1 MYKRQILYGKP
12 VAENLDFKSKTIFEN
27 YTTQNDKSP
36 VLTAITVG
44 ENPASLLYVSVKE
57 KKAKELGVEFN
68 WIKLKESTS
77 ESELEDTISKY
88 SESSQGMIVQLPL
101 PEHLNVEKVI
111 DLIPSEIDVDGLT
124 TFNLGRL
131 YSENLNIIPATSLA
145 ILELLSHY
153 EIETEDK
160 NIVIAGRSRLV
171 TSPLSK
177 ILSSKKYN
185 GNVSVIH
192 SKTSNPKEFISNA
205 DIFISAVGKSKIFDK
220 SYFNEGSYV
229 IDVGISIVDGKSY
242 GDIDTSDLDNYL
254 IGRAP
259 YPGGIGPVT
268 VSGLYS
274 NLAKLIS

>member
-1 MYKRQILYGKP
+1 MSQILYGKP

-27 YTTQNDKSP
+27 YTTNNDKPP

-57 KKAKELGVEFN
+57 KKAKLLGVDFN
-68 WIKLKESTS
+68 WIKLKESTL
-77 ESELEDTISKY
+77 ESELEDTISEY
-88 SESSQGMIVQLPL
+88 SASSQGMIVQLPL

-131 YSENLNIIPATSLA
+131 YSENLNIIPATSMA

-177 ILSSKKYN
+177 ILSSKKFN

-192 SKTSNPKEFISNA
+192 SKTSNPKDFVSKA
-205 DIFISAVGKSKIFDK
+205 DIFISAVGKSKMFDK
-220 SYFNEGSYV
+220 SYFKEGSYV
-229 IDVGISIVDGKSY
+229 IDVGISVVDGKSY
-242 GDIDTSDLDNYL
+242 GDIDTADLDNYL
-254 IGRAP
+254 LGRAP
-259 YPGGIGPVT
+259 YPGGIGAIT
-268 VSGLYS
+268 VSALYS
-274 NLAKLIS
+274 NLAQLIS

>member
-1 MYKRQILYGKP
+1 MSQILYGKP
-12 VAENLDFKSKTIFEN
+12 VSENLDFKSKTIFEN
-27 YTTQNDKSP
+27 YTTKNDKSP

-57 KKAKELGVEFN
+57 KKAKELGVDFS

-77 ESELEDTISKY
+77 EKELEDTISNY

-220 SYFNEGSYV
+220 SYFKEGSYV
-229 IDVGISIVDGKSY
+229 IDVGISVVDGKSY

>member
-1 MYKRQILYGKP
+1 MSQSLYGKP

-57 KKAKELGVEFN
+57 KKAKELGVDFN

-88 SESSQGMIVQLPL
+88 SESSQGMIVHLPL

-124 TFNLGRL
+124 TYNLGRL

-145 ILELLSHY
+145 ILELLAHY
-153 EIETEDK
+153 KIQTEDK

>member
-1 MYKRQILYGKP
+1 MSQILYGKP

-27 YTTQNDKSP
+27 YTTKNDKSP
-36 VLTAITVG
+36 VLTAITIG

-57 KKAKELGVEFN
+57 KKAKLLGVDFN
-68 WIKLKESTS
+68 WIKLKESTL
-77 ESELEDTISKY
+77 ESELEDTISEY

-131 YSENLNIIPATSLA
+131 YSENLNIIPATSMA

-177 ILSSKKYN
+177 ILSSKKFN

-192 SKTSNPKEFISNA
+192 SKTSNPKDFVSKA
-205 DIFISAVGKSKIFDK
+205 DIFISAVGKSKMFDK
-220 SYFNEGSYV
+220 SYFKEGSYV
-229 IDVGISIVDGKSY
+229 IDVGISVVDGKSY
-242 GDIDTSDLDNYL
+242 GDIDTADLDNYL
-254 IGRAP
+254 LGRAP
-259 YPGGIGPVT
+259 YPGGIGPIT
-268 VSGLYS
+268 VSALYS

>member
-1 MYKRQILYGKP
+1 MSQILYGKP
-12 VAENLDFKSKTIFEN
+12 VAGNLDFKSKTIFEN
-27 YTTQNDKSP
+27 YTTNNDKPP

-57 KKAKELGVEFN
+57 KKAKLLGVDFN
-68 WIKLKESTS
+68 WIKLKESTL
-77 ESELEDTISKY
+77 ESELEDTISEY

-131 YSENLNIIPATSLA
+131 YSENLNIIPATSMA

-177 ILSSKKYN
+177 ILSSKKFN

-192 SKTSNPKEFISNA
+192 SKTSNPKDFVSKA
-205 DIFISAVGKSKIFDK
+205 DIFISAVGKSKMFDK
-220 SYFNEGSYV
+220 SYFKEGSYV
-229 IDVGISIVDGKSY
+229 IDVGISVVDGKSY
-242 GDIDTSDLDNYL
+242 GDIDTADLDNYL
-254 IGRAP
+254 LGRAP
-259 YPGGIGPVT
+259 YPGGIGPIT
-268 VSGLYS
+268 VSALYS
-274 NLAKLIS
+274 NLAQLIS

>member
-1 MYKRQILYGKP
+1 MSQILYGKP
-12 VAENLDFKSKTIFEN
+12 VSENLDYKSKTIFEN
-27 YTTQNDKSP
+27 YTTKNDKSP

-57 KKAKELGVEFN
+57 KKAKELGVDFN

-77 ESELEDTISKY
+77 ERELKDTISNY

-131 YSENLNIIPATSLA
+131 YSDNLNIIPATSLA

-171 TSPLSK
+171 TSPISK

-185 GNVSVIH
+185 GNVTVIH

-220 SYFNEGSYV
+220 SYFKEGSYV
-229 IDVGISIVDGKSY
+229 IDVGISVVDGKSY

>member
-1 MYKRQILYGKP
+1 MSQILYGKP

-27 YTTQNDKSP
+27 YTNNNDKPP

-57 KKAKELGVEFN
+57 KKANLLGVDFN
-68 WIKLKESTS
+68 WIKLKESTL
-77 ESELEDTISKY
+77 ESELEDTISEY

-131 YSENLNIIPATSLA
+131 YSENLNIIPATSMA

-177 ILSSKKYN
+177 ILSSKKFN

-192 SKTSNPKEFISNA
+192 SKTSNPKDFVSKA
-205 DIFISAVGKSKIFDK
+205 DIFISAVGKSKMFDK
-220 SYFNEGSYV
+220 SYFKEGSYV
-229 IDVGISIVDGKSY
+229 IDVGISVVDGKSY
-242 GDIDTSDLDNYL
+242 GDIDTADLDNYL
-254 IGRAP
+254 LGRAP
-259 YPGGIGPVT
+259 YPGGIGPIT
-268 VSGLYS
+268 VSALYS
-274 NLAKLIS
+274 NLAQLIS

>member
-1 MYKRQILYGKP
+1 MSQILYGKP
-12 VAENLDFKSKTIFEN
+12 VSENLDFKSKTIFEN
-27 YTTQNDKSP
+27 YTTKNDKSP
-36 VLTAITVG
+36 VLTAITIG

-101 PEHLNVEKVI
+101 PKHLNVEKVI

>member
-1 MYKRQILYGKP
+1 MTQILYGKP

-27 YTTQNDKSP
+27 YTTNNDKPP

-57 KKAKELGVEFN
+57 KKAKLLGVDFN
-68 WIKLKESTS
+68 WIKLKESTL
-77 ESELEDTISKY
+77 ESELEDTISEY

-111 DLIPSEIDVDGLT
+111 DLIPSEMDVDGLT

-131 YSENLNIIPATSLA
+131 YSENLNIIPATSMA

-177 ILSSKKYN
+177 ILSSKKFN

-192 SKTSNPKEFISNA
+192 SKTSNPKDFVSKA
-205 DIFISAVGKSKIFDK
+205 DIFISAVGKSKMFDK
-220 SYFNEGSYV
+220 SYFKEGSYV
-229 IDVGISIVDGKSY
+229 IDVGISVVDGKSY
-242 GDIDTSDLDNYL
+242 GDIDTADLDNYL
-254 IGRAP
+254 LGRAP
-259 YPGGIGPVT
+259 YPGGIGPIT
-268 VSGLYS
+268 VSALYS
-274 NLAKLIS
+274 NLAQLIS

>member
-1 MYKRQILYGKP
+1 MSQILYGKP

-27 YTTQNDKSP
+27 YTTNNDKPP

-57 KKAKELGVEFN
+57 KKAKLLGVDFN
-68 WIKLKESTS
+68 WIKLKDSAL
-77 ESELEDTISKY
+77 ESELEDTISEY

-124 TFNLGRL
+124 TFNVGRL
-131 YSENLNIIPATSLA
+131 YSENLNIIPATSMA

-177 ILSSKKYN
+177 ILSSKKFN

-192 SKTSNPKEFISNA
+192 SKTSNPKDFVSKA
-205 DIFISAVGKSKIFDK
+205 DIFISAVGKSKMFDK
-220 SYFNEGSYV
+220 SYFKEGSYV
-229 IDVGISIVDGKSY
+229 IDVGISVVDGKSY
-242 GDIDTSDLDNYL
+242 GDIDTADLDNYL
-254 IGRAP
+254 LGRAP
-259 YPGGIGPVT
+259 YPGGIGPIT
-268 VSGLYS
+268 VSALYS
-274 NLAKLIS
+274 NLAQLIS

>member
-1 MYKRQILYGKP
+1 MSQILYGKP

-27 YTTQNDKSP
+27 YTTNNDKPP

-57 KKAKELGVEFN
+57 KKANLLGVDFN
-68 WIKLKESTS
+68 WIKLKESTL
-77 ESELEDTISKY
+77 ESELEDTISEY

-131 YSENLNIIPATSLA
+131 YSENLNIIPATSMA

-177 ILSSKKYN
+177 ILSSKKFN

-192 SKTSNPKEFISNA
+192 SKTSNPKDFVSKA
-205 DIFISAVGKSKIFDK
+205 DIFISAVGKSKMFDK
-220 SYFNEGSYV
+220 SYFKEDSYV
-229 IDVGISIVDGKSY
+229 IDVGISVVDGKSY
-242 GDIDTSDLDNYL
+242 GDIDTADLDNYL
-254 IGRAP
+254 LGRAP
-259 YPGGIGPVT
+259 YPGGIGPIT
-268 VSGLYS
+268 VSALYS
-274 NLAKLIS
+274 NLAQLIS

>member
-1 MYKRQILYGKP
+1 MSQILYGKP

-27 YTTQNDKSP
+27 YTTNNDKPP

-57 KKAKELGVEFN
+57 KKAKLLGVDFN
-68 WIKLKESTS
+68 WIKLKDSS
-77 ESELEDTISKY
+77 LESELEDTISEY

-131 YSENLNIIPATSLA
+131 YSENLNIIPATSMA

-177 ILSSKKYN
+177 ILSSKKFN

-192 SKTSNPKEFISNA
+192 SKTSNPKDFVSKA
-205 DIFISAVGKSKIFDK
+205 DIFISAVGKSKMFDK
-220 SYFNEGSYV
+220 SYFKEGSYV
-229 IDVGISIVDGKSY
+229 IDVGISVVDGKSY
-242 GDIDTSDLDNYL
+242 GDIDTADLDNYL
-254 IGRAP
+254 LGRAP
-259 YPGGIGPVT
+259 YPGGIGPIT
-268 VSGLYS
+268 VSALYS
-274 NLAKLIS
+274 NLAQLIS

>member
-1 MYKRQILYGKP
+1 MSQILYGKP
-12 VAENLDFKSKTIFEN
+12 VSKNLDFKSKSIFEN
-27 YTTQNDKSP
+27 YTTKNDKSP

-57 KKAKELGVEFN
+57 KKAKELGVDFS

-77 ESELEDTISKY
+77 ERELEDTISNY

-220 SYFNEGSYV
+220 SYFKEGSYV
-229 IDVGISIVDGKSY
+229 IDVGISVVDGKSY

-259 YPGGIGPVT
+259 YPGGVGPVT

>member
-1 MYKRQILYGKP
+1 MSQILYGKP
-12 VAENLDFKSKTIFEN
+12 VSENLDFKSKTIFEN
-27 YTTQNDKSP
+27 YTTKNDKSP

-57 KKAKELGVEFN
+57 KKAKELGVDFN

-77 ESELEDTISKY
+77 ERELKDTISNY
-88 SESSQGMIVQLPL
+88 SESSQGIIVQLPL

-185 GNVSVIH
+185 GNVTVIH

-220 SYFNEGSYV
+220 SYFKEGSYV
-229 IDVGISIVDGKSY
+229 IDVGISVVDGKSY

>member
-1 MYKRQILYGKP
+1 MSQILYGKP
-12 VAENLDFKSKTIFEN
+12 VTENLDFKSKTIFEN
-27 YTTQNDKSP
+27 YTTKNDKPP

-57 KKAKELGVEFN
+57 KKANLLGVDFN
-68 WIKLKESTS
+68 WIKLKESTL
-77 ESELEDTISKY
+77 ESELEDTISEY

-131 YSENLNIIPATSLA
+131 YSENLNIIPATSMA

-177 ILSSKKYN
+177 ILSSKKFN

-192 SKTSNPKEFISNA
+192 SKTSNPKDFVSKA
-205 DIFISAVGKSKIFDK
+205 DIFISAVGKSKMFDK
-220 SYFNEGSYV
+220 SYFKEGSYV
-229 IDVGISIVDGKSY
+229 IDVGISVVDGKSY
-242 GDIDTSDLDNYL
+242 GDIDTADLDNYL
-254 IGRAP
+254 LGRAP
-259 YPGGIGPVT
+259 YPGGIGPIT
-268 VSGLYS
+268 VSALYS
-274 NLAKLIS
+274 NLAQLIS

>member
-1 MYKRQILYGKP
+1 MTQILYGKP

-27 YTTQNDKSP
+27 YTTNNDKPP

-57 KKAKELGVEFN
+57 KKAKLLGVDFN
-68 WIKLKESTS
+68 WIKLKESTL
-77 ESELEDTISKY
+77 ESELEDTISEY

-131 YSENLNIIPATSLA
+131 YSEKLNIIPATSMA

-177 ILSSKKYN
+177 ILSSKKFN

-192 SKTSNPKEFISNA
+192 SKTSNPKDFVSKA
-205 DIFISAVGKSKIFDK
+205 DIFISAVGKSKMFDK
-220 SYFNEGSYV
+220 SYFKEGSYV
-229 IDVGISIVDGKSY
+229 IDVGISVVDGKSY
-242 GDIDTSDLDNYL
+242 GDIDTADLDNYL
-254 IGRAP
+254 LGRAP
-259 YPGGIGPVT
+259 YPGGIGPIT
-268 VSGLYS
+268 VSALYS
-274 NLAKLIS
+274 NLAQLIS

>member
-1 MYKRQILYGKP
+1 MSQILYGKP

-27 YTTQNDKSP
+27 YTTNNDKPP

-57 KKAKELGVEFN
+57 KKAKLLGVDFN
-68 WIKLKESTS
+68 WIKLKESTL
-77 ESELEDTISKY
+77 ESELEDTISEC

-131 YSENLNIIPATSLA
+131 YSENLNIIPATSMA

-177 ILSSKKYN
+177 ILSSKKFN

-192 SKTSNPKEFISNA
+192 SKTSNPKDFVSKA
-205 DIFISAVGKSKIFDK
+205 DIFISAVGKSKMFDK
-220 SYFNEGSYV
+220 SYFKEGSYV
-229 IDVGISIVDGKSY
+229 IDVGISVVDGKSY
-242 GDIDTSDLDNYL
+242 GDIDTADLDNYL
-254 IGRAP
+254 LGRAP
-259 YPGGIGPVT
+259 YPGGIGPIT
-268 VSGLYS
+268 VSALYS
-274 NLAKLIS
+274 NLAQLIS

>member
-1 MYKRQILYGKP
+1 MSQILYGKP
-12 VAENLDFKSKTIFEN
+12 VAEKLDFKSKTIFEN

-57 KKAKELGVEFN
+57 KKAKELGVDFN

-101 PEHLNVEKVI
+101 PKHLNVEKVI

>member
-1 MYKRQILYGKP
+1 MSQILYGKP
-12 VAENLDFKSKTIFEN
+12 VSENLDFKSKTIFEN
-27 YTTQNDKSP
+27 YTTKNDKSP
-36 VLTAITVG
+36 VLTAITIG

-57 KKAKELGVEFN
+57 KKAKELGVDFN

-77 ESELEDTISKY
+77 ERELKDTISNY

-101 PEHLNVEKVI
+101 PKNLNVEKVI

-171 TSPLSK
+171 TSPISK

-185 GNVSVIH
+185 GNVTVIH
-192 SKTSNPKEFISNA
+192 SKTSNPKEFISSA

-220 SYFNEGSYV
+220 SYFKEGSYV
-229 IDVGISIVDGKSY
+229 IDVGISVVDGKSY

>member
-1 MYKRQILYGKP
+1 MSQILYGKP

-27 YTTQNDKSP
+27 YTTNNDKPP

-57 KKAKELGVEFN
+57 KKAKLLGVDFN
-68 WIKLKESTS
+68 WIKLNESTL
-77 ESELEDTISKY
+77 ESELEDTISEY

-131 YSENLNIIPATSLA
+131 YSENLNIIPATSMA

-177 ILSSKKYN
+177 ILSSKKFN

-192 SKTSNPKEFISNA
+192 SKTSNPKDFVSKA
-205 DIFISAVGKSKIFDK
+205 DIFISAVGKSKMFDK
-220 SYFNEGSYV
+220 SYFKEGSYV
-229 IDVGISIVDGKSY
+229 IDVGISVVDGKSY
-242 GDIDTSDLDNYL
+242 GDIDTADLDNYL
-254 IGRAP
+254 LGRAP
-259 YPGGIGPVT
+259 YPGGIGPIT
-268 VSGLYS
+268 VSALYS

>member
-1 MYKRQILYGKP
+1 MSQILYGKP

-27 YTTQNDKSP
+27 YTTNNDKPP

-57 KKAKELGVEFN
+57 KKAKLLGVDFN
-68 WIKLKESTS
+68 WIKLKESTL
-77 ESELEDTISKY
+77 ESELEDTISEY

-101 PEHLNVEKVI
+101 PKHLNVEKVI
-111 DLIPSEIDVDGLT
+111 DLIPSEMDVDGLT

-131 YSENLNIIPATSLA
+131 YSENLNIIPATSMA

-177 ILSSKKYN
+177 ILSSKKFN

-192 SKTSNPKEFISNA
+192 SKTSNPKDFVSKA
-205 DIFISAVGKSKIFDK
+205 DIFISAVGKSKMFDK
-220 SYFNEGSYV
+220 SYFKEGSYV
-229 IDVGISIVDGKSY
+229 IDVGISVVDGKSY
-242 GDIDTSDLDNYL
+242 GDIDTADLDNYL
-254 IGRAP
+254 LGRAP
-259 YPGGIGPVT
+259 YPGGIGPIT
-268 VSGLYS
+268 VSALYS
-274 NLAKLIS
+274 NLAQLIS

>member
-1 MYKRQILYGKP
+1 MSQILYGKP
-12 VAENLDFKSKTIFEN
+12 VSENLDFKSKTIFEN
-27 YTTQNDKSP
+27 YTTKNDKSP

-57 KKAKELGVEFN
+57 KKAKELGVDFN

-77 ESELEDTISKY
+77 ERELKDTISNY

-220 SYFNEGSYV
+220 SYFKEGSYV
-229 IDVGISIVDGKSY
+229 IDVGISVVDGKSY

>member
-1 MYKRQILYGKP
+1 MSQILYGKP

-27 YTTQNDKSP
+27 YTTNNDKPP

-57 KKAKELGVEFN
+57 KKAKLLGVDFN
-68 WIKLKESTS
+68 WIKLKESTL
-77 ESELEDTISKY
+77 ESELEDTISEY

-131 YSENLNIIPATSLA
+131 YSENLNIIPATSMA

-177 ILSSKKYN
+177 ILSSKKFN

-192 SKTSNPKEFISNA
+192 SKTSNPKDFVSKA
-205 DIFISAVGKSKIFDK
+205 DIFISAVGKSKMFDK
-220 SYFNEGSYV
+220 SYFKEGCYV
-229 IDVGISIVDGKSY
+229 IDVGISVVDGKSY
-242 GDIDTSDLDNYL
+242 GDIDTADLDNYL
-254 IGRAP
+254 LGRAP
-259 YPGGIGPVT
+259 YPGGIGPIT
-268 VSGLYS
+268 VSALYS

>member
-1 MYKRQILYGKP
+1 MSQILYGKP
-12 VAENLDFKSKTIFEN
+12 VSENLDFKSKTIFEN
-27 YTTQNDKSP
+27 YTTKNDKSP

-57 KKAKELGVEFN
+57 KKAKELGVDFN

-77 ESELEDTISKY
+77 ERELKDTISNY

-145 ILELLSHY
+145 ILELLAHY
-153 EIETEDK
+153 KIQTEDK

-192 SKTSNPKEFISNA
+192 SKTSNAKEFISNA
-205 DIFISAVGKSKIFDK
+205 DIFISAVGKSKMFDK
-220 SYFNEGSYV
+220 SYFKEGSYV
-229 IDVGISIVDGKSY
+229 VDVGISVVDGKSY

-274 NLAKLIS
+274 NLSKLIS

>member
-1 MYKRQILYGKP
+1 MSQILYGKP

-27 YTTQNDKSP
+27 YTTKNDKSP

-57 KKAKELGVEFN
+57 KKAKLLGVDFN
-68 WIKLKESTS
+68 WIKLKESTL
-77 ESELEDTISKY
+77 ESELEDTISEY

-131 YSENLNIIPATSLA
+131 YSENLNIIPATSMA

-177 ILSSKKYN
+177 ILSSKKFN

-192 SKTSNPKEFISNA
+192 SKTSNPKDFVSKA
-205 DIFISAVGKSKIFDK
+205 DIFISAVGKSKMFDK
-220 SYFNEGSYV
+220 SYFKEGSYV
-229 IDVGISIVDGKSY
+229 IDVGISVVDGKSY
-242 GDIDTSDLDNYL
+242 GDIDTADLDNYL
-254 IGRAP
+254 LGRAP
-259 YPGGIGPVT
+259 YPGGIGPIT
-268 VSGLYS
+268 VSALYS
-274 NLAKLIS
+274 NLAQLIS

>member
-1 MYKRQILYGKP
+1 MSQILYGKP

-57 KKAKELGVEFN
+57 KKAKELGVDFN

-77 ESELEDTISKY
+77 ERELKDTISNY

-171 TSPLSK
+171 TSPISK

-185 GNVSVIH
+185 GNVTVIH

>member
-1 MYKRQILYGKP
+1 MSKVLYGKP
-12 VAENLDFKSKTIFEN
+12 VADNLDSKSKTVFEEYFN
-27 YTTQNDKSP
+27 KNDKSP

-44 ENPASLLYVSVKE
+44 DNPASLLYVSVKE
-57 KKAKELGVEFN
+57 KKAEQLGVQFN
-68 WIKLKESTS
+68 WIKLNETTS
-77 ESELEDTISKY
+77 ENELQDTISNH
-88 SESSQGMIVQLPL
+88 SESSQGMIIQLPL
-101 PEHLNVEKVI
+101 PNHLNIEKVI

-124 TFNLGRL
+124 TFNLGQL
-131 YSENLNIIPATSLA
+131 YSENLNIIPGTSLA
-145 ILELLSHY
+145 ILELLAHY

-185 GNVSVIH
+185 GNVTVIH
-192 SKTSNPKEFISNA
+192 SKTSNPKEFISKA

-220 SYFNEGSYV
+220 SYFKEGSYV

-242 GDIDTSDLDNYL
+242 GDVDTTDLDNYL
-254 IGRAP
+254 IGRSP
-259 YPGGIGPVT
+259 YPGGIGPIT

>member
-1 MYKRQILYGKP
+1 MSQILYGKP

-27 YTTQNDKSP
+27 YTTNNDKPP

-57 KKAKELGVEFN
+57 KKAKLLGVDFN
-68 WIKLKESTS
+68 WIKLKESTL
-77 ESELEDTISKY
+77 ESELEDTISEY

-131 YSENLNIIPATSLA
+131 YSENLNIIPATSTA

-177 ILSSKKYN
+177 ILSSKKFN

-192 SKTSNPKEFISNA
+192 SKTSNPKDFVSKA
-205 DIFISAVGKSKIFDK
+205 DIFISAVGKSKMFDK
-220 SYFNEGSYV
+220 SYFKEGSYV
-229 IDVGISIVDGKSY
+229 IDVGISVVDGKSY
-242 GDIDTSDLDNYL
+242 GDIDTADLDNYL
-254 IGRAP
+254 LGRAP
-259 YPGGIGPVT
+259 YPGGIGPIT
-268 VSGLYS
+268 VSALYS
-274 NLAKLIS
+274 NLAQLIS

>member
-1 MYKRQILYGKP
+1 MSKILFGEP
-12 VAENLDFKSKTIFEN
+12 VAENLDSRSKNIFEE
-27 YTTQNDKSP
+27 YTTKNDKSP

-44 ENPASLLYVSVKE
+44 DNPASLLYVSVKE
-57 KKAKELGVEFN
+57 KKAEKLGVNFN
-68 WIKLKESTS
+68 WIKLKDTTL
-77 ESELEDTISKY
+77 ESELEDAISEHSK
-88 SESSQGMIVQLPL
+88 SSQGMIIQLPL
-101 PEHLNVEKVI
+101 PEHLNTEKVI

-124 TFNLGRL
+124 TLNLGKL
-131 YSENLNIIPATSLA
+131 YSENFNIIPATSLA

-192 SKTSNPKEFISNA
+192 SKTSNAKEFISKA
-205 DIFISAVGKSKIFDK
+205 DIFISAVGKSKMFDK
-220 SYFNEGSYV
+220 SYFKEGSYV
-229 IDVGISIVDGKSY
+229 VDVGISVVDGKSY

>member
-1 MYKRQILYGKP
+1 MSKVLYGKP
-12 VAENLDFKSKTIFEN
+12 VSDNLDSKSKTVFEEYFN
-27 YTTQNDKSP
+27 KNDKSP

-44 ENPASLLYVSVKE
+44 DNPASLLYVSVKE
-57 KKAKELGVEFN
+57 KKAEQLGVQFN
-68 WIKLKESTS
+68 WIKLNETTS
-77 ESELEDTISKY
+77 ENELQDTISNH
-88 SESSQGMIVQLPL
+88 SESSQGMIIQLPL
-101 PEHLNVEKVI
+101 PNHLNIEKVI

-124 TFNLGRL
+124 TFNLGQL
-131 YSENLNIIPATSLA
+131 YSENLNIIPGTSLA
-145 ILELLSHY
+145 ILELLVHY

-185 GNVSVIH
+185 GNVTVIH
-192 SKTSNPKEFISNA
+192 SKTSNPKEFISKA

-220 SYFNEGSYV
+220 SYFKEGSYV

-242 GDIDTSDLDNYL
+242 GDVDTTDLDNYL
-254 IGRAP
+254 IGRSP
-259 YPGGIGPVT
+259 YPGGIGPIT

>member
-1 MYKRQILYGKP
+1 MSQILYGKP

-27 YTTQNDKSP
+27 YTTNNDKPP

-57 KKAKELGVEFN
+57 KKAKLLGVDFN
-68 WIKLKESTS
+68 WIKLKESTL
-77 ESELEDTISKY
+77 ESELEDTISEY

-124 TFNLGRL
+124 TFNLGKL
-131 YSENLNIIPATSLA
+131 YSENLNIIPATSMA

-177 ILSSKKYN
+177 ILSSKKFN

-192 SKTSNPKEFISNA
+192 SKTSNPKDFVSMA
-205 DIFISAVGKSKIFDK
+205 DIFISAVGKSKMFDK
-220 SYFNEGSYV
+220 SYFKEGSYV
-229 IDVGISIVDGKSY
+229 IDVGISVVDGKSY
-242 GDIDTSDLDNYL
+242 GDIDTTDLDNYL
-254 IGRAP
+254 LGRAP
-259 YPGGIGPVT
+259 YPGGIGPIT
-268 VSGLYS
+268 VSALYS
-274 NLAKLIS
+274 NLAQLIS

>member
-1 MYKRQILYGKP
+1 MSQILYGKP

-27 YTTQNDKSP
+27 YTTNNDKPP

-57 KKAKELGVEFN
+57 KKANLLGVDFN
-68 WIKLKESTS
+68 WIKLKESTL
-77 ESELEDTISKY
+77 ESELEDTISEY

-131 YSENLNIIPATSLA
+131 YSENLNIIPATSMA

-177 ILSSKKYN
+177 ILSSKKFN

-192 SKTSNPKEFISNA
+192 SKTSNPKDFVSKA
-205 DIFISAVGKSKIFDK
+205 DIFISAVGKSKMFDK
-220 SYFNEGSYV
+220 SYFKEGSYV
-229 IDVGISIVDGKSY
+229 IDVGISVVDGKSY
-242 GDIDTSDLDNYL
+242 GDIDTAELDNYL
-254 IGRAP
+254 LGRAP
-259 YPGGIGPVT
+259 YPGGIGPIT
-268 VSGLYS
+268 VSALYS
-274 NLAKLIS
+274 NLAQLIS

>member
-1 MYKRQILYGKP
+1 MSQILYGKP
-12 VAENLDFKSKTIFEN
+12 VSKNLDIKSKSIFEN
-27 YTTQNDKSP
+27 YTTKNDKSP

-57 KKAKELGVEFN
+57 KKAKELGVDFS

-77 ESELEDTISKY
+77 ERELKDTISNY

-131 YSENLNIIPATSLA
+131 YSDNLNIIPATSLA

-185 GNVSVIH
+185 GNVTVIH

-220 SYFNEGSYV
+220 SYFKEGSYV
-229 IDVGISIVDGKSY
+229 IDVGISVVDGKSY

>member
-1 MYKRQILYGKP
+1 MSKILFGEP
-12 VAENLDFKSKTIFEN
+12 VAENLDSRSKNIFEE
-27 YTTQNDKSP
+27 YTTKNDKSP

-44 ENPASLLYVSVKE
+44 DNPASLLYVSVKE
-57 KKAKELGVEFN
+57 KKAEKLGVNFN
-68 WIKLKESTS
+68 WIKLKDTTL
-77 ESELEDTISKY
+77 ESELEDTISEHSK
-88 SESSQGMIVQLPL
+88 SSQGMIIQLPL
-101 PEHLNVEKVI
+101 PEHLNTEKVI
-111 DLIPSEIDVDGLT
+111 DLIPSGIDVDGLT
-124 TFNLGRL
+124 TLNLGKL
-131 YSENLNIIPATSLA
+131 YSENFNIIPATSLA

-192 SKTSNPKEFISNA
+192 SKTSYAKEFISKA

-220 SYFNEGSYV
+220 SYFKEGSYV
-229 IDVGISIVDGKSY
+229 IDVGISVVDGKSY

-274 NLAKLIS
+274 NLSKLIS